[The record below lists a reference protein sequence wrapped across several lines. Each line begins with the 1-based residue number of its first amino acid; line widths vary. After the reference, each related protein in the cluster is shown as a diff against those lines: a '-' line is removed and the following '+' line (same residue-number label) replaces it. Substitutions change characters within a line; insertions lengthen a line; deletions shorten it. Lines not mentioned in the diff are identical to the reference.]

1 MKRILPYILL
11 LLSFMG
17 FSQEDSPISI
27 SLDTARIRLGE
38 PLEYT
43 ISVQGVGNVGFPKL
57 ERLGTLEL
65 LSSKKADTFAD
76 RLEKKYLLTGF
87 DSGSFYVPK
96 QQVFLKDKAYFT
108 DSILVQV
115 ATVAVDTLKQ
125 KPFANKPIVEESWV
139 FDDFK
144 PYLSNVFL
152 LLGILLFF
160 AAGYFVYKKYY
171 KKETTP
177 LKESIPAFRE
187 ALQKLEQLDKK
198 LLWQNNHTKDY
209 YAELT
214 EIIKVYVGRELEIHT
229 LEATTAELIPLLQ
242 QANRSKEI
250 GIAQKSVESLANF
263 LKNADFVKFAKLKPL
278 SHAIQNDRRAAE
290 LLLQDLESVF
300 QKHKQA
306 SVLATDLEESD
317 FDNKSA
323 LLKKVKKKKAILYI
337 SIFMVVLAVLITSLS
352 FFTNKSKDQDNSS
365 KRSFNKSSN
374 LQELASD
381 NWQMLY
387 FGNPPMTMSAPMN
400 IPLQSDTVPLEA
412 QNVLE
417 TLSVYKYDKTDAQF
431 EVTVTALSYVPGI
444 APQLEEVLQT
454 TLQSIQGQEEIEN
467 FEYERQPAVLQKKVS
482 GAFLSGKFSQKG
494 TEKVFRLIGFSK
506 ENKRWQVLTICKE
519 ADEETQ
525 ILLNTMLNSIGIE
538 IE

>member
-1 MKRILPYILL
+1 V
-11 LLSFMG
+11 G
-17 FSQEDSPISI
+17 FSQEDSPISV

-43 ISVQGVGNVGFPKL
+43 ISVQGIGKVGFPKL

-538 IE
+538 IK

>member
-1 MKRILPYILL
+1 MKRILPYILF
-11 LLSFMG
+11 LLSFVG
-17 FSQEDSPISI
+17 FSQEDSPISV

>member
-1 MKRILPYILL
+1 MKRRLSYILL
-11 LLSFMG
+11 LLCFIG
-17 FSQEDSPISI
+17 FSQEDSPISV

-43 ISVQGVGNVGFPKL
+43 ISVQGIENIGFPKL
-57 ERLGTLEL
+57 ERLGALEL

-96 QQVFLKDKAYFT
+96 QQVFLQDKAYFT
-108 DSILVQV
+108 DSLLVQV
-115 ATVAVDTLKQ
+115 ATVAVDTLEQ
-125 KPFANKPIVEESWV
+125 KPFANKPIVEEPWV

-160 AAGYFVYKKYY
+160 AAGYFAYKKYY
-171 KKETTP
+171 KKETAP

-187 ALQKLEQLDKK
+187 ALQKLAQLDKK
-198 LLWQNNHTKDY
+198 LLWQNDQTKDY

-214 EIIKVYVGRELEIHT
+214 EIIKVYIGRELEIHT

-250 GIAQKSVESLANF
+250 GIAQKSVESLAAF
-263 LKNADFVKFAKLKPL
+263 FKNADFVKFAKLKPL
-278 SHAIQNDRRAAE
+278 SHAIQNDRRVAE
-290 LLLQDLESVF
+290 QLLQDLESVF

-306 SVLATDLEESD
+306 SVLATDAEESD
-317 FDNKSA
+317 FENKSA
-323 LLKKVKKKKAILYI
+323 LPKKEKKKKAVLYL
-337 SIFMVVLAVLITSLS
+337 SIFVVVLAVLITSLR
-352 FFTNKSKDQDNSS
+352 FFTNNSNGQGNSS
-365 KRSFNKSSN
+365 KSSFNNSSN

-381 NWQMLY
+381 NWQVLY

-417 TLSVYKYDKTDAQF
+417 TLGIYRYDNTDAQL
-431 EVTVTALSYVPGI
+431 EVTVTALSYVSGN

-454 TLQSIQGQEEIEN
+454 TLQSIQDQGEIEN
-467 FEYERQPAVLQKKVS
+467 FEYERQPAVLKKKVS
-482 GAFLSGKFSQKG
+482 GTFLSGKFIQKG

-519 ADEETQ
+519 ADEEIQ